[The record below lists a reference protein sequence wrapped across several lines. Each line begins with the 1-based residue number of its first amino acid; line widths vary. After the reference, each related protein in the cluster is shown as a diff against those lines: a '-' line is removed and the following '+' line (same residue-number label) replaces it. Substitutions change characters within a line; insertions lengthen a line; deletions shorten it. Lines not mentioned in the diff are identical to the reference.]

1 MPWPRETAE
10 TGHVAG
16 LGSGLAFPQC
26 WKWGW
31 GQILME
37 EAFYLML
44 WGNLSHKKR
53 DYFTL
58 KISSTQD

>member
-1 MPWPRETAE
+1 MPWPREAAE

-16 LGSGLAFPQC
+16 LGSGLALPQC

-37 EAFYLML
+37 EAFYLKVV
-44 WGNLSHKKR
+44 GSHKKE
-53 DYFTL
+53 DNFTL

>member
-1 MPWPRETAE
+1 MPWPREAAE

-16 LGSGLAFPQC
+16 LGSGLALPQC

-37 EAFYLML
+37 EAFYLKVVGKFVPQEGGQL
-44 WGNLSHKKR
+44 HFEN
-53 DYFTL
+53 
-58 KISSTQD
+58 